1 VAEATGVVPVLI
13 QSKIASKLNVL
24 HKPLLL
30 GVGVGHIELKYVE
43 SKSGQ
48 RLVLGDIPNNIQIP
62 SGIDD
67 MHHLVSPVL

>member
-1 VAEATGVVPVLI
+1 MFI

-24 HKPLLL
+24 HKSPLL

-48 RLVLGDIPNNIQIP
+48 RFVLGDAPNNMHTP

-67 MHHLVSPVL
+67 THHLVSPVL